1 MGRHSNQKTKTKDK
15 RKQQKAKQIEPK
27 KSDSDVMEKAESHA
41 RGLTLKEYLR
51 VGKQIEICSL
61 TVTCFVVGV
70 LLEFG
75 VLSFLSVKWSAI
87 LATIFILFSY
97 LLLLVIAKELKKR
110 DIHGI
115 RDSAWAA
122 FILFLIQKGIDDSPK
137 WLFTCFFIGEIL
149 CIYSIINGL
158 IRLSISI
165 AYYIKTA
172 SNAEGKIISSVETI
186 IVAFTAI
193 ISIVISLL
201 K

>member
-1 MGRHSNQKTKTKDK
+1 MKKTNARDEGIDETKGIRGDNRWEDITIKNQKQRIKENNK
-15 RKQQKAKQIEPK
+15 RQDRLSQRKVIPRWWRKMKVLQE
-27 KSDSDVMEKAESHA
+27 V
-41 RGLTLKEYLR
+41 LR
-51 VGKQIEICSL
+51 L
-61 TVTCFVVGV
+61 
-70 LLEFG
+70 
-75 VLSFLSVKWSAI
+75 KWSAI
-87 LATIFILFSY
+87 LATLFILFSY

-137 WLFTCFFIGEIL
+137 WLFICFFIGEIL